1 MIELWNIPKKLLHE
15 NLYYMTQNTNL
26 FSNKTVLENI
36 FYKQNFDLKKLDK
49 LNLPYSFTKNY
60 NKKVLQSRINISGG
74 TKRLIHVLRCFIHS
88 AKIIIMDEP
97 TDSLDEK
104 TSEIVMDLIKVLQKE
119 KTVICI
125 SHDSRLNNLFENI
138 YYLKK

>member
-1 MIELWNIPKKLLHE
+1 
-15 NLYYMTQNTNL
+15 MTQNTNL

-36 FYKQNFDLKKLDK
+36 FYKHELDLKKLDK

-60 NKKVLQSRINISGG
+60 NKRVLQSGINISGG
-74 TKRLIHVLRCFIHS
+74 TKRLIHVLRCFFHS
-88 AKIIIMDEP
+88 AKIVIMDEP

-104 TSEIVMDLIKVLQKE
+104 TSNIVMDLIKLLQEE

-125 SHDSRLNNLFENI
+125 SHDSRLNDLFENI